1 MTGSELYCKISGVRY
16 VAGLFRFLY
25 PSKGLGNR
33 KMSVTPTVVLIYL
46 NLLPLRLAKKYIQE
60 EVAYK
65 CRIDK
70 GVLITLDSRLRHFC
84 QHAYQAVRS
93 EAPKYGVEID
103 TNIEAAIMARVDAEF
118 RARDEAR
125 ELEYRALVEVEKAR
139 CRAKAKAE
147 EVKRKAETEAV
158 KKTILNFN
166 LTDEQVAKRL
176 GYSVEAIY
184 ERRIQYLEARGI
196 YTILMS
202 RDISVEKVVQ
212 LTGLPLVYVTA
223 YRATYMT
230 FVHRCQSK
238 TKLKLLKRK
247 TPEEV
252 NSVIS
257 AGMIMHP
264 VEKYCIASGV
274 ISIDSLCKAL
284 LQRSTEYDMRIVAYI
299 INKRASGVSIIDIAK
314 GSGVHPAYVNKI
326 LLGLKEL
333 DTSAYN
339 YAIGDVV
346 ND

>member
-1 MTGSELYCKISGVRY
+1 MTGSELYSKISGVRY

-46 NLLPLRLAKKYIQE
+46 NLLPLRLAKKHIQE

-70 GVLITLDSRLRHFC
+70 GVLGTLDSRLRHFC
-84 QHAYQAVRS
+84 PHAYQAVRS

-103 TNIEAAIMARVDAEF
+103 TNIEAVIMARVDAEF

-125 ELEYRALVEVEKAR
+125 ERECKALAEVERAR
-139 CRAKAKAE
+139 RRAKAAAE
-147 EVKRKAETEAV
+147 EAKRRAETEAV
-158 KKTILNFN
+158 KRTILNFN
-166 LTDEQVAKRL
+166 LTDEQVAKL
-176 GYSVEAIY
+176 LEYSVESIY
-184 ERRIQYLEARGI
+184 ERRIQYLEAKGI
-196 YTILMS
+196 YAILVN

-223 YRATYMT
+223 YRATHMT
-230 FVHRCQSK
+230 FVRRCQSK
-238 TKLKLLKRK
+238 PIKLLKRK

-252 NSVIS
+252 NSIIS

-264 VEKYCIASGV
+264 VEKYCIASG
-274 ISIDSLCKAL
+274 IITIDSLCKAL

-339 YAIGDVV
+339 YAIGDVT

>member
-33 KMSVTPTVVLIYL
+33 KMSVTPIVVMLYL

-70 GVLITLDSRLRHFC
+70 GVLSTLDSRLCHFC
-84 QHAYQAVRS
+84 SHAYQAVRS

-139 CRAKAKAE
+139 CRAKAEAE
-147 EVKRKAETEAV
+147 EAKRRAETEAV

-166 LTDEQVAKRL
+166 LMDEQVAKLL

-196 YTILMS
+196 YAILMNK
-202 RDISVEKVVQ
+202 DISVEKVVQ

-223 YRATYMT
+223 YRATYMP
-230 FVHRCQSK
+230 FIRRDQSK
-238 TKLKLLKRK
+238 PKLKLKRK

-264 VEKYCIASGV
+264 VEKYCIASG
-274 ISIDSLCKAL
+274 IITIDSLCETL

-339 YAIGDVV
+339 YAIGDVA